1 MSTKQSKLLEQVGKS
16 VEENISLLTVRIE
29 ELSIMW
35 GRRAEK
41 IAELKALQV
50 VDNEEKVE
58 SINLRGKLRQIKNKQ
73 ENKKKA

>member
-1 MSTKQSKLLEQVGKS
+1 
-16 VEENISLLTVRIE
+16 
-29 ELSIMW
+29 
-35 GRRAEK
+35 
-41 IAELKALQV
+41 LQV